1 MHFIRAFLLESNATA
16 VRWQAHALLLS
27 FYRCALPEQQVAN
40 DDIRRRS
47 AHPPDTCINCIT
59 VVLLHLSFTVTA
71 LAFVV
76 KRRSNFPRSSF
87 VHDYQE
93 MILEMIWG
101 LWSELPAHGRKAAQ
115 FVDLLG
121 YFSLKHSEPRPADEG
136 ANDEGR

>member
-1 MHFIRAFLLESNATA
+1 MYQLYNSGSVAPF
-16 VRWQAHALLLS
+16 
-27 FYRCALPEQQVAN
+27 FYCYG
-40 DDIRRRS
+40 
-47 AHPPDTCINCIT
+47 CY
-59 VVLLHLSFTVTA
+59 
-71 LAFVV
+71 FVV